1 MSGLPIIWP
10 ARENVSSFLIKIWP
24 RDEHVVHSASLRKT
38 KFRMDWTFELRRSLR
53 DNARKKNDIKGK
65 RHLKSLGGLGKLDAQ
80 RKEGRKEWKRKN
92 AHEVT
97 SGIK

>member
-1 MSGLPIIWP
+1 MQ
-10 ARENVSSFLIKIWP
+10 E
-24 RDEHVVHSASLRKT
+24 
-38 KFRMDWTFELRRSLR
+38 
-53 DNARKKNDIKGK
+53 KKNDIKGK

-97 SGIK
+97 SSIK